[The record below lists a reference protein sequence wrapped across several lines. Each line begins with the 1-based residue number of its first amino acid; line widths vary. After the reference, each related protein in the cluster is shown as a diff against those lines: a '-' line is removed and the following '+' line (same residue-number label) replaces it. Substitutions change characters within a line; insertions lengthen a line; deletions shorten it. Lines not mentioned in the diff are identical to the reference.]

1 MSKCFTLFPWCEQRC
16 NRLKK
21 VKQYQEDIEMGHY
34 KRYNRFTKVSKV
46 VRNGKKDSELETE
59 LKACV
64 HIKMMYS
71 NLVKATF
78 L

>member
-1 MSKCFTLFPWCEQRC
+1 M
-16 NRLKK
+16 
-21 VKQYQEDIEMGHY
+21 
-34 KRYNRFTKVSKV
+34 

-64 HIKMMYS
+64 HIKMYS
-71 NLVKATF
+71 NLVEAIF

>member
-1 MSKCFTLFPWCEQRC
+1 M
-16 NRLKK
+16 
-21 VKQYQEDIEMGHY
+21 
-34 KRYNRFTKVSKV
+34 

-71 NLVKATF
+71 NLVEVTF
-78 L
+78 LWPLDH

>member
-1 MSKCFTLFPWCEQRC
+1 M
-16 NRLKK
+16 
-21 VKQYQEDIEMGHY
+21 
-34 KRYNRFTKVSKV
+34 

-71 NLVKATF
+71 NLVEATF
-78 L
+78 FVTFRPLGILVG

>member
-1 MSKCFTLFPWCEQRC
+1 M
-16 NRLKK
+16 
-21 VKQYQEDIEMGHY
+21 
-34 KRYNRFTKVSKV
+34 

-64 HIKMMYS
+64 HIKMLYR
-71 NLVKATF
+71 NLVEATF